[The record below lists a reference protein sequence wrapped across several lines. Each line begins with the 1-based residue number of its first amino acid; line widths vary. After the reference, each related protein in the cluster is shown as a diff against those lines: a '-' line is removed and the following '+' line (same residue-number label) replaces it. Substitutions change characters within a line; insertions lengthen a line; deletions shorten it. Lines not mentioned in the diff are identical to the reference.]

1 MSHFKHHVFFCT
13 NQRAEGDACC
23 NNHGAGDMRA
33 YAKDKVKALGAGVP
47 GKVRIN
53 AAGCLDRCEQ
63 GPVMVIYPEAVWYTY
78 VDQEDIDEI
87 IDQHLVHGQR
97 RRAPEDL
104 KPLMSRHERI
114 LVDGPDGKIEVF
126 VEDHENPQGIA
137 LIAHPHPLFGGT
149 ADNKVVTTLAR
160 AFRERGCITLR
171 PSFRGVGGSEGEHD
185 HGDAETD
192 DVLAVHD
199 WARARYANV
208 LTEAGGLLPLY
219 LAGFSF
225 GAYVTTRLAKRLAA
239 AGDTPEMAGAGRHR
253 GRGFVEGM
261 RRYETEEVPA
271 DTLVI
276 HGADDETVRLANVLA
291 WAQPM
296 DLPVVVVPGA
306 DHFFHRRLH
315 LLRDIIQRAWAGA
328 HP

>member
-1 MSHFKHHVFFCT
+1 
-13 NQRAEGDACC
+13 
-23 NNHGAGDMRA
+23 
-33 YAKDKVKALGAGVP
+33 
-47 GKVRIN
+47 
-53 AAGCLDRCEQ
+53 
-63 GPVMVIYPEAVWYTY
+63 
-78 VDQEDIDEI
+78 
-87 IDQHLVHGQR
+87 
-97 RRAPEDL
+97 
-104 KPLMSRHERI
+104 MSRHERV

-126 VEDHENPQGIA
+126 VEGHENPQGIA

-199 WARARYANV
+199 WARVRYADV
-208 LTEAGGLLPLY
+208 STGPGAPLPFY

-225 GAYVTTRLAKRLAA
+225 GAYVATRLAKRLAA
-239 AGDTPEMAGAGRHR
+239 AGDAPKWLVLVGTAA
-253 GRGFVEGM
+253 GFVEGM
-261 RRYETEEVPA
+261 RHYETEAVGP

-276 HGADDETVRLANVLA
+276 HGAEDDTVRLSNVLA